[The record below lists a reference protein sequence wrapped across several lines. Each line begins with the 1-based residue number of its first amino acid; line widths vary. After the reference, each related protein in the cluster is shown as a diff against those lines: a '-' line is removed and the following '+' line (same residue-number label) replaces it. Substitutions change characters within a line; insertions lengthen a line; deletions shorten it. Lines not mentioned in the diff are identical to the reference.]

1 MYIVSAMQHLS
12 KAYEYTL
19 NMQVERL
26 SIENVLE
33 ADGVRIGEFI

>member
-19 NMQVERL
+19 NMQVE
-26 SIENVLE
+26 IENVLE